1 MSVDMSV
8 DIRLNKSSQF
18 TQKERQF
25 RREASRLVSLANKRL
40 KRIEQQG
47 LIESPAYKKYVE
59 DGKQKFGIRGK
70 TNGEVKQEVARINDY
85 IKKQTSTVTGTKKYL
100 DNVAKSVGIVKF
112 DNYQQLQEQLNAFF
126 RGVDKVR
133 EYLKNSKEV
142 SVAIGY
148 SKIHEV
154 VSNYVQEVGSELDS
168 IDDLVVEMAEKV
180 IEGAGYGKADEM
192 LDDFMEN
199 FMNDFK

>member
-1 MSVDMSV
+1 MKVK
-8 DIRLNKSSQF
+8 INITGTKSGELSR
-18 TQKERQF
+18 KEKEL

-47 LIESPAYKKYVE
+47 LTESPAYKKYVE

-70 TNGEVKQEVARINDY
+70 NMEEVKQEIARMNDF

-100 DNVAKSVGIVKF
+100 DNVAKTVGIVKYK
-112 DNYQQLQEQLNAFF
+112 NYKQLQDQLNTFF

-133 EYLKNSKEV
+133 EYLQNSKEV

-148 SKIHEV
+148 SKIFEV
-154 VSNYVQEVGSELDS
+154 VSDYVQEVGTELDS

-180 IEGAGYGKADEM
+180 VEGVAYGKADEM
-192 LDDFMEN
+192 LDDFMDK
-199 FMNDFK
+199 FFK

>member
-1 MSVDMSV
+1 MSMKVN
-8 DIRLNKSSQF
+8 INIEKSGELSR
-18 TQKERQF
+18 KEKEL
-25 RREASRLVSLANKRL
+25 RREARRLVSLANKRL

-47 LIESPAYKKYVE
+47 LIESPAYKKFIE
-59 DGKQKFGIRGK
+59 DGGQKFGIRGK
-70 TNGEVKQEVARINDY
+70 NMEEVKQEVARMNEF

-112 DNYQQLQEQLNAFF
+112 DDYKQLQGQLNTFF
-126 RGVDKVR
+126 RGVEKVR
-133 EYLKNSKEV
+133 EYLQNSKEV

-148 SKIHEV
+148 SKIFEV
-154 VSNYVQEVGSELDS
+154 VSDYVEEIGLELDS

-180 IEGAGYGKADEM
+180 VEGAGYGKADEM

-199 FMNDFK
+199 FFK

>member
-1 MSVDMSV
+1 MSVKV
-8 DIRLNKSSQF
+8 NINIEKSGEL
-18 TQKERQF
+18 TQKEKELRG
-25 RREASRLVSLANKRL
+25 EARRLVSLANKRL

-47 LIESPAYKKYVE
+47 LLESPAYKKYVE

-70 TNGEVKQEVARINDY
+70 NMEEVKQEIARINDF

-112 DNYQQLQEQLNAFF
+112 ENYKQLQEQLNTFF

-133 EYLKNSKEV
+133 EYLQNSKEV

-148 SKIHEV
+148 SKIFEV
-154 VSNYVQEVGSELDS
+154 VSDYVEEVGTELDS
-168 IDDLVVEMAEKV
+168 VDDLVVEMAEKV
-180 IEGAGYGKADEM
+180 VEGAGYGKADEM

-199 FMNDFK
+199 FFK

>member
-1 MSVDMSV
+1 MSIKIDVNITKTDV
-8 DIRLNKSSQF
+8 LTK
-18 TQKERQF
+18 KEKEL

-70 TNGEVKQEVARINDY
+70 NMQEVNQEIARINDF

-112 DNYQQLQEQLNAFF
+112 DNYKQLQGQLNTFF

-133 EYLKNSKEV
+133 EYLQNSKEV

-148 SKIHEV
+148 SKIFEV
-154 VSNYVQEVGSELDS
+154 VSNYVEEVGSELDS

-180 IEGAGYGKADEM
+180 VEGAGYGKADEM
-192 LDDFMEN
+192 LNDFMEN
-199 FMNDFK
+199 FMNNF

>member
-1 MSVDMSV
+1 MSV
-8 DIRLNKSSQF
+8 DIRLNKSSHF
-18 TQKERQF
+18 NQKEREF

-112 DNYQQLQEQLNAFF
+112 DNYKQLQDQLNAFF

-133 EYLKNSKEV
+133 DYLKNSKEV

-192 LDDFMEN
+192 LDDFMED

>member
-1 MSVDMSV
+1 MRV
-8 DIRLNKSSQF
+8 DIKLKKSSQF
-18 TQKERQF
+18 TQKEREY

-47 LIESPAYKKYVE
+47 LVESPAYKKYVE

-70 TNGEVKQEVARINDY
+70 NMEEVKQEVARINDY

-112 DNYQQLQEQLNAFF
+112 DNYKQLQDQLNAFF

-133 EYLKNSKEV
+133 EYLQNSKEV

-192 LDDFMEN
+192 LDDFMAN
-199 FMNDFK
+199 FMDNF

>member
-1 MSVDMSV
+1 MKINIKVENTGV
-8 DIRLNKSSQF
+8 L
-18 TQKERQF
+18 TQKEKEL

-70 TNGEVKQEVARINDY
+70 SMAEVKQEIARMNDF

-112 DNYQQLQEQLNAFF
+112 EDYNQLQDQLNTFF
-126 RGVDKVR
+126 KGVDKVR
-133 EYLKNSKEV
+133 EYLQNSKEV

-148 SKIHEV
+148 SKIYEV
-154 VSNYVQEVGSELDS
+154 VSDYVQEVGSELDS

-180 IEGAGYGKADEM
+180 VEGAGYGKVDEM
-192 LDDFMEN
+192 LDEFMNN
-199 FMNDFK
+199 FMN

>member
-1 MSVDMSV
+1 MSIKIDVNITKTDV
-8 DIRLNKSSQF
+8 LTKKD
-18 TQKERQF
+18 KEL

-47 LIESPAYKKYVE
+47 LTESPAYKKYVE

-70 TNGEVKQEVARINDY
+70 NMKEVNQEIARMNDFIN
-85 IKKQTSTVTGTKKYL
+85 KQTSTVTGTKKYL
-100 DNVAKSVGIVKF
+100 DNVAKSVGIIKF
-112 DNYQQLQEQLNAFF
+112 DNYKQLQDQLNTFF

-133 EYLKNSKEV
+133 EYLQNSKEI

-148 SKIHEV
+148 SKIFEV
-154 VSNYVQEVGSELDS
+154 VSNYVEEVGSELDS

-180 IEGAGYGKADEM
+180 VEGAGYGKANEM

-199 FMNDFK
+199 FMNNF

>member
-1 MSVDMSV
+1 MSMSVNIKV
-8 DIRLNKSSQF
+8 EKSGVLSR
-18 TQKERQF
+18 KEKEL

-40 KRIEQQG
+40 KRIEQQE
-47 LIESPAYKKYVE
+47 LTDSPAYKKYVE

-70 TNGEVKQEVARINDY
+70 NMEEVKQEIARMNDF

-112 DNYQQLQEQLNAFF
+112 DNYKELQGQLNTFF

-133 EYLKNSKEV
+133 EYLQNSKEV

-148 SKIHEV
+148 SKIFEV
-154 VSNYVQEVGSELDS
+154 VSDYVEEVGSELDS

-180 IEGAGYGKADEM
+180 VEGAGYGKANKM
-192 LDDFMEN
+192 LDDFIAD
-199 FMNDFK
+199 FMN

>member
-1 MSVDMSV
+1 MSV
-8 DIRLNKSSQF
+8 DIKLKESSQL
-18 TQKERQF
+18 TQEERQL
-25 RREASRLVSLANKRL
+25 RHEASKLVSLANKRL
-40 KRIEQQG
+40 KRIEEQG
-47 LIESPAYKKYVE
+47 LIESPAYRKYVE

-70 TNGEVKQEVARINDY
+70 NNEEVKQEVARINDF

-112 DNYQQLQEQLNAFF
+112 ENYKQLQGQLNTFF

-133 EYLKNSKEV
+133 EYLQNSKEV

-154 VSNYVQEVGSELDS
+154 VSDYVEEVGSELDS
-168 IDDLVVEMAEKV
+168 IDDLIIEMAEKV
-180 IEGAGYGKADEM
+180 VEGAGYGKADEM

-199 FMNDFK
+199 FMNNF

>member
-1 MSVDMSV
+1 MSMSVNFKA
-8 DIRLNKSSQF
+8 NK
-18 TQKERQF
+18 TGELTRKEKEL
-25 RREASRLVSLANKRL
+25 RREASRIASLANKRI

-47 LIESPAYKKYVE
+47 LTESPAYKKYVE
-59 DGKQKFGIRGK
+59 DGKQKFGVRGK
-70 TNGEVKQEVARINDY
+70 NMEEVKQEVARMNDF

-112 DNYQQLQEQLNAFF
+112 DNYKQLQDQLNTFF

-133 EYLKNSKEV
+133 EYLQNSKEV

-148 SKIHEV
+148 SKIFEV
-154 VSNYVQEVGSELDS
+154 VSDYVEEVGAELNL

-180 IEGAGYGKADEM
+180 VEGAGYGKVDEM
-192 LDDFMEN
+192 LDDFMSSFFN
-199 FMNDFK
+199 

>member
-1 MSVDMSV
+1 MSIKVE
-8 DIRLNKSSQF
+8 ITNKKSRGFSR
-18 TQKERQF
+18 KEKQL

-47 LIESPAYKKYVE
+47 LIESPAYKKFIE
-59 DGKQKFGIRGK
+59 DGGQKFGIRGK
-70 TNGEVKQEVARINDY
+70 TMEEVRQEVARMNDF

-100 DNVAKSVGIVKF
+100 TNVAKSVGITKIENF
-112 DNYQQLQEQLNAFF
+112 KELQGQLNTFF

-133 EYLKNSKEV
+133 DYLHNSKEV

-168 IDDLVVEMAEKV
+168 IDDLVIEMAEKV
-180 IEGAGYGKADEM
+180 VEGAGYGKVNEM
-192 LDDFMEN
+192 LDN
-199 FMNDFK
+199 FMGKFIK